1 MNKHIPHEIT
11 KTDQQMI
18 QAIHNVISSIQHM
31 NQEDLRNIDERS
43 YFLTIPLPHI
53 DEANRLKNIIYT
65 SIRKSFGFKDQKTK
79 IGLIYGGDI
88 AGTRSGSIQDL
99 DWTKP
104 HVHALMFLPH
114 QVAPQ
119 SEKDHRRMNISLTH
133 ELLSIRE
140 VKEAWNKGRD
150 IDIRKYD
157 PTRKSIFEMASYS
170 YKAETRFIPQQA
182 TKFTTWTFPYD
193 PKSGNNKV
201 VDTSNPNIQELM
213 FNLHLFPENVFL
225 HPRLDCMSPLQTHY
239 REMYMNASSDLE
251 QQRVRNRFI
260 RLVS

>member
-31 NQEDLRNIDERS
+31 NQEDIRNIDERI

-53 DEANRLKNIIYT
+53 DEANRLKNITYT
-65 SIRKSFGFKDQKTK
+65 SIRKSFGFKDRTTK
-79 IGLIYGGDI
+79 IGLIYCGDI
-88 AGTRSGSIQDL
+88 AGTRNGSIKDL

-119 SEKDHRRMNISLTH
+119 SEKDHRRMHLSLTH

-157 PTRKSIFEMASYS
+157 PTRNSIFEMASYS

-182 TKFTTWTFPYD
+182 NKFTTWTFPYD
-193 PKSGNNKV
+193 HKSGMNKI
-201 VDTSNPNIQELM
+201 VDASNPIIQNLK
-213 FNLHLFPENVFL
+213 FDLHLFPENVFS
-225 HPRLDCMSPLQTHY
+225 HPRLDRISPMQTHY
-239 REMYMNASSDLE
+239 RELYVNASSDVE
-251 QQRVRNRFI
+251 QTRIRNRFL